1 MRLRRSFRLGME
13 SYRTGDKSIVI
24 PAKAG
29 TQDPRAS
36 TLAPSARPPG
46 RAGLG
51 QALDPCRGGDEKKSN
66 RMNIRAG
73 QAKVLTNPSRTSPRL
88 FSTSGEISPV
98 SRIALSSSGCVDLSS
113 PSIEDSK
120 RPTSETATVS
130 R

>member
-1 MRLRRSFRLGME
+1 ME
-13 SYRTGDKSIVI
+13 SYRTGDKSTVI
-24 PAKAG
+24 PVKAG

-36 TLAPSARPPG
+36 ALAPSARPPG
-46 RAGLG
+46 RPGLG
-51 QALDPCRGGDEKKSN
+51 QALDPRCRGGDEKKSN
-66 RMNIRAG
+66 RVNIRAG